1 MKPVK
6 RRMNPGARRMKITWM
21 IMRRIKMMIDMIIL
35 VIKIQ
40 CNIKNVKL
48 LCCQIF
54 VLPLLI
60 YLLTGVDSCSTV
72 PSNSC
77 MFNA

>member
-1 MKPVK
+1 MIGMRRMVTLTMTWRWMNRRMRRMKPVK

-40 CNIKNVKL
+40 CNIK
-48 LCCQIF
+48 
-54 VLPLLI
+54 
-60 YLLTGVDSCSTV
+60 
-72 PSNSC
+72 
-77 MFNA
+77 M

>member
-1 MKPVK
+1 MNRRMRRMKPVK

-40 CNIKNVKL
+40 CNIK
-48 LCCQIF
+48 
-54 VLPLLI
+54 
-60 YLLTGVDSCSTV
+60 
-72 PSNSC
+72 
-77 MFNA
+77 M